1 MNKKIILNSLIF
13 FSFIALSFAFFVEFI
28 LAHKPC
34 NLCKIER
41 IPYIGS
47 IILCSLLLII
57 NKWERIILIMILLL
71 FIFGSIISIYHIGI
85 EQGIISE
92 GLLCKLGVNTYIQNP
107 DELLK
112 TLEKTPVSCKDVTF
126 KIFGLSLASINAV
139 LSIAISCIILKLTLK
154 K

>member
-13 FSFIALSFAFFVEFI
+13 FSFMALSFAFFVEFI
-28 LAHKPC
+28 LGHKPC

>member
-1 MNKKIILNSLIF
+1 M
-13 FSFIALSFAFFVEFI
+13 ALSFAFFVELI
-28 LAHKPC
+28 LGHKPC